1 MAKQFVTLKERAS
14 KMETS
19 TDYKRAERKLWDID
33 CVPHAFSKTEQ
44 RLARIFKKAF
54 LSSEDKVEMVMEVA
68 IDMNGNGDT
77 IGTETPNGTYFPLDH
92 DPYWDEI
99 LTDLESKIK

>member
-1 MAKQFVTLKERAS
+1 MKTLDKKSYEYIRVES
-14 KMETS
+14 N
-19 TDYKRAERKLWDID
+19 LWDMQ
-33 CVPHAFSKTEQ
+33 CFPHAFSKTEQ

-54 LSSEDKVEMVMEVA
+54 LTYGDESRQFEMVMELA
-68 IDMNGNGDT
+68 IDISGNGDT

-92 DPYWDEI
+92 DPYWDEM